1 MSSFL
6 SPRQADVAFMVG
18 FILFFTLALL
28 IYAVR
33 VGLGLS
39 KLPPARPRGAGRR
52 LLAPL
57 LIGYFYWFTKPLC
70 RLAIRSG
77 QSASFFTALG
87 LVGALLTAIAIATG
101 HFALGSAL
109 LIGTGALDVMD
120 GEVARALRL
129 TSARGAFFDS
139 TIDRVADG
147 LMFGGCVAY
156 YAGTVVMYAALVAL
170 IMSFVISY
178 ARSRAEAL
186 GLAGAEGL
194 MQRADRI
201 TLLSIALAFS
211 PFVAHRTEGFV
222 PHPLYVVTAGALF
235 LMAVLNTATAVARI
249 HWTMQ
254 QLDDPALVPPRPKTT
269 AEPGRVDRL
278 RPVEEAAA
286 ALRGQP
292 HQVG

>member
-6 SPRQADVAFMVG
+6 SPPQADIAFLAT
-18 FILFFTLALL
+18 FCLFFTGALL
-28 IYAVR
+28 IYAIR
-33 VGLGLS
+33 VTLGWS
-39 KLPPARPRGAGRR
+39 TLPPARPRGAGRR

-70 RLAIRSG
+70 RIAIRSG
-77 QSASFFTALG
+77 QSASFFTTLG
-87 LVGALLTAIAIATG
+87 LVGALLTAIATATG
-101 HFALGSAL
+101 HFALGAVL
-109 LIGTGALDVMD
+109 LIATGALDVMD

-129 TSARGAFFDS
+129 SSARGAFFDS
-139 TIDRVADG
+139 TIDRISDG
-147 LMFGGCVAY
+147 LMFGGCVVY

-211 PFVAHRTEGFV
+211 PVVAHQSEGFVAH
-222 PHPLYVVTAGALF
+222 PLYAVTAGALF
-235 LMAVLNTATAVARI
+235 LMALLNTATAVARI
-249 HWTMQ
+249 HWTMA
-254 QLDDPALVPPRPKTT
+254 QLSGPTPVPPRPT
-269 AEPGRVDRL
+269 EPARPDRR

-286 ALRGQP
+286 ALRHQP